1 MEEKNKEAVVEELIK
16 TMLDQGGIKT
26 ENVIEVQWI
35 FDCIIK
41 NSSIP
46 KENSE
51 KMIRT
56 LEMLINMSNCYLNNF
71 ENLRKINNPQMTTTS
86 SDSDSSY
93 EPE

>member
-51 KMIRT
+51 KM
-56 LEMLINMSNCYLNNF
+56 NS
-71 ENLRKINNPQMTTTS
+71 
-86 SDSDSSY
+86 
-93 EPE
+93 